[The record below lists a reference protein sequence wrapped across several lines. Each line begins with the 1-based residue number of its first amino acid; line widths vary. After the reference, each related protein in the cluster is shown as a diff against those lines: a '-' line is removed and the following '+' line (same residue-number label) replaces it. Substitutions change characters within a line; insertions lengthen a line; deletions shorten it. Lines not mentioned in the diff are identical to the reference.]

1 MDKTVAARAAGSI
14 FLGENPTMSDVTSQ
28 DFAQEVIETSRQVPV
43 LVDFWAPWCGPCRT
57 LGPMLEKLE
66 VEYAGKWKLAKV
78 NSDDNPELSAQFHVR
93 SIPYVVAFVDGKPV
107 DQFVGV
113 LPEGQLR
120 AFLDRV
126 IPQPAEVAYRQGLAA
141 QQAGAIEDACEAF
154 QNALALDPG
163 FDAARFALVNLLLD
177 NGDVRGAQGEFALL
191 SSKAAQDEHYAPLQ
205 TRLNASERADALPD
219 ADALRSRVASEPD
232 NLQARLDLAQ
242 QYIASQ
248 QYEAALEQ
256 LLAIVERDRTFR
268 DDIARKTMVSVFD
281 MMRDAPQAVSH
292 WRRQLASKLN

>member
-1 MDKTVAARAAGSI
+1 
-14 FLGENPTMSDVTSQ
+14 MSDITSQ
-28 DFAQEVIETSRQVPV
+28 NFAQEVIETSRQIPV

-66 VEYAGKWKLAKV
+66 AEYAGKWKLAKI
-78 NSDDNPELSAQFHVR
+78 NSDENPELSAQFHVR

-113 LPEGQLR
+113 LPEAQLR

-126 IPQPAEVAYRQGLAA
+126 IPQPAEVAYREGLAA
-141 QQAGAIEDACEAF
+141 SQAGEIAHAREAF
-154 QNALALDPG
+154 QNALAFDPG

-177 NGDVRGAQGEFALL
+177 TGDAHAAQGEFALL
-191 SSKAAQDEHYAPLQ
+191 SPKAPQDARYAPLE
-205 TRLNASERADALPD
+205 TRLRATERADTLPD
-219 ADALRSRVASEPD
+219 AGALRTVVQAQPD

-242 QYIASQ
+242 QYIAGQ
-248 QYEAALEQ
+248 DYEAALEQ
-256 LLAIVERDRTFR
+256 LLAIVERDRAFR

>member
-1 MDKTVAARAAGSI
+1 
-14 FLGENPTMSDVTSQ
+14 MSDVTTQ
-28 DFAQEVIETSRQVPV
+28 NFAQEVIETSRQVPV

-66 VEYAGKWKLAKV
+66 AEYAGKWKLAKI
-78 NSDDNPELSAQFHVR
+78 NSDENPELSAQFHVR

-113 LPEGQLR
+113 LPEAQLR

-126 IPQPAEVAYRQGLAA
+126 IPQPAEVAYREGLAA
-141 QQAGAIEDACEAF
+141 RQAGEMARAREAL

-163 FDAARFALVNLLLD
+163 FDAARFELVNVLLD
-177 NGDVRGAQGEFALL
+177 SGDAHAAQDEFALL
-191 SSKAAQDEHYAPLQ
+191 SPKAPQDARYAPLE
-205 TRLNASERADALPD
+205 TRLKAAERADALPD
-219 ADALRSRVASEPD
+219 ADALRALVETEPS

-242 QYIASQ
+242 QYIAGQ

>member
-1 MDKTVAARAAGSI
+1 
-14 FLGENPTMSDVTSQ
+14 MSDVTSQ
-28 DFAQEVIETSRQVPV
+28 NFAQEVIETSRQVPV

-66 VEYAGKWKLAKV
+66 AEYAGKWKLAKV
-78 NSDDNPELSAQFHVR
+78 NSDENPELSAHFNVR
-93 SIPYVVAFVDGKPV
+93 SIPYVVAFVDGKSV

-126 IPQPAEVAYRQGLAA
+126 IPQPADVAYREGLAA
-141 QQAGAIEDACEAF
+141 HQTGEIAHAREAF
-154 QNALALDPG
+154 QNALAFDPG
-163 FDAARFALVNLLLD
+163 FDAARFELVNLLLD
-177 NGDVRGAQGEFALL
+177 TGDVRAAQNEFALL
-191 SSKAAQDEHYAPLQ
+191 SPKAPQDERYAPLQ
-205 TRLNASERADALPD
+205 TRLKAAEQAGALPGIDALLTLVQ
-219 ADALRSRVASEPD
+219 AEPD

-242 QYIASQ
+242 RHIAGQ

-256 LLAIVERDRTFR
+256 LLAIVERDRAFR
-268 DDIARKTMVSVFD
+268 DDVARKTMVSVFD